1 MNPSK
6 WLAKSKLASS
16 CLINP
21 SSGARCDDYFMSI
34 RDTSDS
40 NGLSKCFLHGVLQF
54 TDLESLWTSDP
65 SAKQNISQRC
75 LTFLG
80 YQRWISVGTSGSGW
94 EQLYVIETDRCR
106 MEQEKGVLQMKGRW
120 PPYLANVNE
129 VYVGILICSFR
140 IHFHQCSGWLHK
152 TGAWARTFFSQW
164 GCFPT
169 RKSKQLKSW

>member
-1 MNPSK
+1 
-6 WLAKSKLASS
+6 
-16 CLINP
+16 
-21 SSGARCDDYFMSI
+21 MSI

-40 NGLSKCFLHGVLQF
+40 NGLSKWFLHGVLQF

-94 EQLYVIETDRCR
+94 EQRYVIFGGRTRWNRRVPDGARKRGASDE
-106 MEQEKGVLQMKGRW
+106 GRW

-169 RKSKQLKSW
+169 RNSKQLKSW